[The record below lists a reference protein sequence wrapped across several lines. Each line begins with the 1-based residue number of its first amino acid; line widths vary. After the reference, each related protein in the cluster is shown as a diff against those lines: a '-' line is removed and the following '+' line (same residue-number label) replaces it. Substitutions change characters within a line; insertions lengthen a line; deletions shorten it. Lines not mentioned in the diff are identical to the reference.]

1 MLIPKSSNPVKP
13 KLTWRERAIAF
24 LAPEEKPKL
33 EARAAERERVAA
45 EETAARAKIA
55 AKEAHID
62 LHKRAF
68 ENAWGRPMG
77 ERELAKLHGQIKAQE
92 DMNDVGPMLDRISPR
107 TGDYRGQVDQLNR
120 AAVDLQRAAN
130 AGFKQT

>member
-1 MLIPKSSNPVKP
+1 MKRRPIRTAIESIKRALDPKVSAV
-13 KLTWRERAIAF
+13 TT
-24 LAPEEKPKL
+24 LADTD
-33 EARAAERERVAA
+33 
-45 EETAARAKIA
+45 EETAAREKIA